1 MAGPEVSFLVHVLLY
16 TRCMTHHL
24 HRLEHSYDELMVR
37 CMFWPGTRWQLPFW
51 HVQVVQMVCK
61 CGENSTDAVQLAV
74 IRALLT
80 VATAEHFIVH
90 GDCLMQA
97 VSTGTPFFGL
107 CQPIF

>member
-1 MAGPEVSFLVHVLLY
+1 MGHLLIFMPPSTKSITDDDQAAVAATWCLLLWYFRLIWRAADLTHRPDRLGPICGKDFVWV
-16 TRCMTHHL
+16 M
-24 HRLEHSYDELMVR
+24 
-37 CMFWPGTRWQLPFW
+37 
-51 HVQVVQMVCK
+51 QVVQMVCK

-97 VSTGTPFFGL
+97 VSR
-107 CQPIF
+107 C